1 MTRKT
6 PFGSE
11 EVITQHISE
20 ADIKTYFV
28 GFDFGKYRYDELTA
42 LILDVIVDFAFGF
55 HKGILSNSYNRR
67 LLVEAAKSIYGIK
80 TQTPNGEKGIF
91 EEVKKVYV
99 DKDSELPDDTEEK
112 YLKRGEF
119 GEVILHLLLRDFI
132 ETVPLIS
139 KIHFKDA
146 DGITVHGFDAVHI
159 GPSVLNHSE
168 RSLYL
173 GESKLYNCGKTGV
186 RELIKD
192 IKNHFKRDFLRREFA
207 LISKKQTSFI
217 KPEDYKDKNTFEE
230 YNGFLEEKKQ
240 WFKLLD
246 EKNKLQDILDSVTIP
261 LLCTYTSDV
270 FNNHSNEETEDF
282 IEDYEKEIN
291 ELKTY
296 FDRQLKSMKKK
307 VEEGEPVKT
316 NLNIVLMLFPV
327 PSKKE
332 LVKRLHTKLYNQQR
346 S

>member
-1 MTRKT
+1 MTNKR
-6 PFGSE
+6 PFASE
-11 EVITQHISE
+11 KLITEHISE
-20 ADIKTYFV
+20 ADLKTYFV
-28 GFDFGKYRYDELTA
+28 GFDFGKYRYDELVD

-55 HKGILSNSYNRR
+55 HEGILSEYNRKM
-67 LLVEAAKSIYGIK
+67 LIEAAKSIYGIK
-80 TQTPNGEKGIF
+80 TKVKSDEIEIF
-91 EEVKKVYV
+91 LEAKKIYV
-99 DKDSELPDDTEEK
+99 DQNSDIQDEDIEKK

-139 KIHFKDA
+139 KIYFKDT
-146 DGITVHGFDAVHI
+146 DGGIVHGFDAVHI
-159 GPSVLNHSE
+159 GPSVSNQSK

-173 GESKLYNCGKTGV
+173 GESKLYTCGKTGV
-186 RELIKD
+186 GELISD

-217 KPEDYKDKNTFEE
+217 KSENYENKNTLEE
-230 YNGFLEEKKQ
+230 YKIYLEEKEQ

-246 EKNKLQDILDSVTIP
+246 ERNKLQDILDSVTIP
-261 LLCTYTSDV
+261 LLCTYTSNA
-270 FNNHSNEETEDF
+270 FNSHDNEETKEF

-296 FDRQLKSMKKK
+296 FDKEQKRMKEE
-307 VEEGEPVKT
+307 VEDGEPVKT
-316 NLNIVLMLFPV
+316 NLNIILMLFPV

-332 LVKRLHTKLYNQQR
+332 LVKKLHTKLYHQQR